1 MTSPQ
6 DGFGAQEALDRKA
19 MTAFEVVVA
28 RAGDFSHRP
37 GQQAMAEQ
45 VAKTLCDV
53 TLGDHDAPLRR
64 IAVIQAGTGVGKSL
78 AACVPAMTIAL
89 ARNTRVIIS
98 TATVALQEQLVNKDL
113 PRFIELLGDH
123 LGQTVTVALAKGR
136 GRYVC
141 RTKLMRT
148 ADGEADPHADL
159 FDDELPTPAAP
170 QAQDAQ
176 SHQRVVLQSLAK
188 QLTPGAWNG
197 ELDSLP
203 VPQAEV
209 DWSSIS
215 ADRSTCTGR
224 HCADF
229 GVCAYYQARKQLG
242 TAQVIVANHDLL
254 LASLGANVLPD
265 VSNSLLILDE
275 AHELPQVA
283 SSQFAA
289 SMDLSS
295 LRWTDQLAKRIQ
307 KVGTELRYDSTAQAI
322 TLCRDVRQA
331 LSDVQT
337 LVMDLWGLEALK
349 KGSPERLPF
358 GQLPEVLLEPLGL
371 VSRLA
376 QSLAGHMKSMSDM
389 LGKQIKD
396 APERAQR
403 LSSMYA
409 ALGALVPRLDGV
421 VNTSRLLLSQP
432 DAHTAPDAKWFA
444 FDDERG
450 LVRITAHASPLQ
462 AGPLLGAYL
471 WPRVRGAVVTSAT
484 VTSCGRFD
492 FFLTESGLARDP
504 AVSTLEVQSP
514 FDFQRQASLRVHRT
528 SAEPREFEAYNTQVS
543 QAIAQDLRSVQHGA
557 LVLFTS
563 RAHLAQ
569 AVSVLPA
576 DVREQVLVQGD
587 VSRPE
592 ILRRHKQ
599 RVDEGRPSV
608 IFGLQSFGQ
617 GVDLPGAYCETVMIA
632 KLPFTPPTD
641 PVGQARSEWLQSRG
655 RDAFSELVVPATSI
669 KLNQWVGRLIRTEQ
683 DQGQVI
689 CYDKRLTDTAYGQRL
704 LQGMPAFRRL

>member
-1 MTSPQ
+1 M
-6 DGFGAQEALDRKA
+6 K
-19 MTAFEVVVA
+19 AFEHVVSA
-28 RAGDFSHRP
+28 AGDFSHRP
-37 GQQAMAEQ
+37 GQHQMALEVSRAFSQA
-45 VAKTLCDV
+45 
-53 TLGDHDAPLRR
+53 TLGEDAQPTRR

-141 RTKLMRT
+141 RTKLMR
-148 ADGEADPHADL
+148 AAGGEADPHADL
-159 FDDELPTPAAP
+159 FEDEAPAVVPSAND
-170 QAQDAQ
+170 QAQ
-176 SHQRVVLQSLAK
+176 HQGHHQAHQMLVLQGLAK
-188 QLTPGAWNG
+188 KLNNTWNG
-197 ELDSLP
+197 ELDTLP

-209 DWSSIS
+209 DWS
-215 ADRSTCTGR
+215 ALAAERSTCTAR
-224 HCADF
+224 HCPDF
-229 GVCAYYQARKQLG
+229 GACVYYQARKQLA

-254 LASLGANVLPD
+254 MASMGANVLPD
-265 VSNSLLILDE
+265 ISNSLLILDE

-331 LSDVQT
+331 LSDLQT
-337 LVMDLWGLEALK
+337 LVMDLWGLDALK
-349 KGSPERLPF
+349 KGAPERLPF
-358 GQLPEVLLEPLGL
+358 GNLPEALVEPMALT
-371 VSRLA
+371 SRVAQALA
-376 QSLAGHMKSMSDM
+376 AHMKSMSDM

-396 APERAQR
+396 SPERAPR

-409 ALGALVPRLDGV
+409 ALGALSPRLDGV
-421 VNTSRLLLSQP
+421 VDTTRLMLAHAE
-432 DAHTAPDAKWFA
+432 DATPDAKWFE

-450 LVRITAHASPLQ
+450 LVRITAHASPLM
-462 AGPLLGAYL
+462 AGPLLASYV

-484 VTSCGRFD
+484 ITSCGRFD
-492 FFLTESGLARDP
+492 FFLAESGLRADD

-514 FDFQRQASLRVHRT
+514 FDFAQQATLRVHRT
-528 SAEPREFEAYNTQVS
+528 TAEPRDVQAYNAEVS
-543 QAIAQDLRSVQHGA
+543 LAMVQDLRVLERGA

-563 RAHLAQ
+563 KAHLAQ
-569 AVSVLPA
+569 AVSALPEILR
-576 DVREQVLVQGD
+576 DRVLVQGD
-587 VSRPE
+587 ASRIE

-599 RVDEGRPSV
+599 RVDEGQPSI

-617 GVDLPGAYCETVMIA
+617 GVDLPGAYCETVMVA

-641 PVGQARSEWLQSRG
+641 PVGQARAEWLQSLG

-683 DQGQVI
+683 DRGQVI
-689 CYDKRLTDTAYGQRL
+689 CYDKRLSETAYGRRI
-704 LQGMPAFRRL
+704 LQGLPAFKRV